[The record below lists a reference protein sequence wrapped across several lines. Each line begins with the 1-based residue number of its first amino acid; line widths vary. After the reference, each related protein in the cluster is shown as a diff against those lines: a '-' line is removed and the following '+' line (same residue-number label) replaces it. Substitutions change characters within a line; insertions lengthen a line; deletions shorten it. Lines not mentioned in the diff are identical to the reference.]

1 MYIYEVKGISKYF
14 RYGILGGSTFPAVD
28 NVSFSI
34 DEKPRIYTIAGESG
48 CGKTTLAKMLLRI
61 LRPSRGMI
69 LYKEKNLWKLDRK
82 NLKSFYK
89 EVQPVFQDPYDA
101 FNPHEN
107 VDRYLIKTAKNI
119 LGLKDEREIK
129 KKLQDILAFVG
140 LSYDMVVGRK
150 PREFSGGQLQRVSI
164 ARSLI
169 PDPKVL
175 ILDEPVSML
184 DASFRVNLL
193 NLFKD
198 IKDKK
203 KTTIIYITHDLATA
217 YYLSDYI
224 FIMYRGNIVE
234 YGLMES
240 VISNPLHPYTRTLI
254 KALPDYRRREEWLK
268 EEFKPP
274 GIELKEFLI
283 KGCKYVNECPHSLTA
298 CSENRPP
305 MIEVEKGHYAACWLL
320 AKT

>member
-61 LRPSRGMI
+61 LRPSKGVI

-89 EVQPVFQDPYDA
+89 EVQPVFQDPYDT

-140 LSYDMVVGRK
+140 LSYDMVA
-150 PREFSGGQLQRVSI
+150 VS
-164 ARSLI
+164 
-169 PDPKVL
+169 
-175 ILDEPVSML
+175 
-184 DASFRVNLL
+184 
-193 NLFKD
+193 
-198 IKDKK
+198 
-203 KTTIIYITHDLATA
+203 YTHL
-217 YYLSDYI
+217 
-224 FIMYRGNIVE
+224 
-234 YGLMES
+234 
-240 VISNPLHPYTRTLI
+240 TL
-254 KALPDYRRREEWLK
+254 PT
-268 EEFKPP
+268 
-274 GIELKEFLI
+274 
-283 KGCKYVNECPHSLTA
+283 N
-298 CSENRPP
+298 
-305 MIEVEKGHYAACWLL
+305 
-320 AKT
+320 